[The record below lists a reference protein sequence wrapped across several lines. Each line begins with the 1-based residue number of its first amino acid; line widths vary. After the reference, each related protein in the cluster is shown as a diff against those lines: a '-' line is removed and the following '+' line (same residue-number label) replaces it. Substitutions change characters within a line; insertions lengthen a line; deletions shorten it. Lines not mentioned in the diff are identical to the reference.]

1 MNATRSPST
10 RTKIPNVKIETK
22 SQLSRIPSAFGD
34 SGATGANWAKKE
46 RSGTGCHSM
55 NVPEGS
61 YRGTRVRLPADVVR
75 PFDVFVN
82 GVGQREGA
90 DYRLDGRTLVFDREL
105 KTEGK
110 LGFWRWLSLWV
121 GIAGTYRQNDS
132 VDVAYRRAGKPVVA
146 SKLPLEPL
154 S

>member
-1 MNATRSPST
+1 MNT
-10 RTKIPNVKIETK
+10 KIETK

-46 RSGTGCHSM
+46 RSGTDCHSM

-75 PFDVFVN
+75 PFEVFVN
-82 GVGQREGA
+82 GVEQREGG
-90 DYRLDGRTLVFDREL
+90 DYTIEGRTLVFEREL

-132 VDVAYRRAGKPVVA
+132 VDVAYQRDGKPVVA
-146 SKLPLEPL
+146 SRLPLEPL
-154 S
+154 G

>member
-10 RTKIPNVKIETK
+10 RTKIANTKIETK

-46 RSGTGCHSM
+46 RNGTDCHSM

-75 PFDVFVN
+75 PFEVFVN
-82 GVGQREGA
+82 GVAQREGA
-90 DYRLDGRTLVFDREL
+90 DYRIDGRTLVFEREL
-105 KTEGK
+105 RTEGK

-132 VDVAYRRAGKPVVA
+132 VDVAYQRNGKPVVA
-146 SKLPLEPL
+146 TRLPLEPL
-154 S
+154 D

>member
-1 MNATRSPST
+1 
-10 RTKIPNVKIETK
+10 K

-34 SGATGANWAKKE
+34 SGATGANWARRE
-46 RSGTGCHSM
+46 ETATGCHSM
-55 NVPEGS
+55 NVPES
-61 YRGTRVRLPADVVR
+61 PPRGTRVRLPGDVVR

-82 GVGQREGA
+82 GIQQHEGV
-90 DYRLDGRTLVFDREL
+90 DYRIDGRTLVFAREL

-132 VDVAYRRAGKPVVA
+132 VDVAYQRGGKPVVA
-146 SKLPLEPL
+146 TRLPLEPL
-154 S
+154 A